1 MTAEQRNLES
11 AAHATIAAALQT
23 STLINSPVSNQ
34 LAANHLASEILAA
47 LYTFGL
53 GPGQLSDDTAMAVDR
68 EGSPAT
74 AAPGSP
80 ADDALSQDA
89 ADRAAGRLTAAERA
103 SGPENIIALLR
114 GRLQRELDEAIVFVD
129 RAGRTLAEL
138 TSAHVSD
145 RAYSRGGMAA
155 VINTARGS
163 LSVAR
168 SRTVDP
174 EPGRTWASGQQ

>member
-1 MTAEQRNLES
+1 MELPHLES

-23 STLINSPVSNQ
+23 STLINSPVSNPR
-34 LAANHLASEILAA
+34 AADHVASEILAA
-47 LYTFGL
+47 LHTFGL
-53 GPGQLSDDTAMAVDR
+53 GPGQQPDTSAITVDAER
-68 EGSPAT
+68 SPAT
-74 AAPGSP
+74 AAPVSS
-80 ADDALSQDA
+80 SQDA

-114 GRLQRELDEAIVFVD
+114 ARLQRELDQAIVFVE
-129 RAGRTLAEL
+129 RASGTLAEL

-145 RAYSRGGMAA
+145 PGYARSGMAA

-168 SRTVDP
+168 SRAVDP
-174 EPGRTWASGQQ
+174 APGHSQMCGEDQR